1 MLSFTRALNF
11 SYFPRSIL
19 TLSPHL
25 LLFKFQHC
33 VSRHSLKVSR
43 CRDEDC
49 DDFLPWLEKKAGVQI
64 SQVLSIGISDF
75 GRSLFAC
82 KSIQAGDCLLK
93 VPFIV
98 QISPDDILPEIKPLV
113 SNTVGTVAKLAVVIL
128 AEQKKGQ
135 SSEWA
140 PYISCLPHNG
150 ELNSTIFWSE
160 TELEMIRQSS
170 VYQETIN
177 HEAQIRQDYLVIKPV
192 FDHFPNAFEDVQF
205 DSFKHAYGIARTSHK
220 DLHLELDAI
229 FVNCKLSVASR
240 AWESMKGQSLI
251 PFADF
256 LNHDGTSDS
265 VVLCD
270 VKDRVSEV
278 IADRD
283 YAPGE
288 EVLIR
293 YGRFPNSALLLDF
306 GFTVPFN
313 LYDQVVIQVDIP
325 YNDHLRAMKMDILQK
340 HCLSKVKD
348 ANFSPYGASFVI
360 KEVRSSRGKG
370 KGIPQSLR
378 AFARILCC
386 NCSQELNDLVVEAAQ
401 HDGRLARRPLVNRTL
416 EIRAHEILLS
426 LINKLIEKYD
436 VSIKSLHMLEPRN
449 CRKFAIRQKMAQD
462 LLAGEVRV
470 LRSASAWLKNF
481 CQSYPEQGKNIIN
494 LLQVQPKVP
503 SGFNQNQTN
512 LFDGD

>member
-205 DSFKHAYGIARTSHK
+205 DSFKHAYGI
-220 DLHLELDAI
+220 
-229 FVNCKLSVASR
+229 VASR

>member
-135 SSEWA
+135 
-140 PYISCLPHNG
+140 
-150 ELNSTIFWSE
+150 
-160 TELEMIRQSS
+160 
-170 VYQETIN
+170 
-177 HEAQIRQDYLVIKPV
+177 V

-288 EVLIR
+288 ENVCELINYNMSQILQVLIR